1 MGSIGGYLQGGG
13 HGPASHEFGLAAD
26 QVLEYEVVL
35 ASGAIVTANECQYSD
50 LFAAL
55 RGGGGGT
62 YGVVT
67 SATVKAHHDRPS
79 LGHELTIAAMGP
91 SKNENLLNATA
102 DIVASYPALVEQGFS
117 GTAIVTHEGES
128 LVYTHPLV
136 KLINNSDNS
145 SAAIEEA
152 KHVMNEEIVHK
163 WLPYNGTSLLI
174 KSEFKLFDSFFTWY
188 NSHSHTSDG
197 NNRPMM
203 ASRFFDKKS
212 LHSQTT
218 NMHSLLK
225 TLISGQ
231 GHETTTGGATLFN
244 LVAGGRVQNP
254 QPHALVNPAWRKTYL
269 LMQQIDFWPDNAGAE
284 EILQVK
290 KDLTFKKL
298 KAMKEFAPDMGT
310 YGNEADPYDPDWRH
324 DWWGARNY
332 KKLAEIKAKYDPDN
346 VFWCWR
352 CVGNEGWTEVT
363 GGTLYGPLCETK

>member
-1 MGSIGGYLQGGG
+1 M
-13 HGPASHEFGLAAD
+13 
-26 QVLEYEVVL
+26 
-35 ASGAIVTANECQYSD
+35 TANECQYSD

-67 SATVKAHHDRPS
+67 SATVKAHPDRPS

-91 SKNENLLNATA
+91 GKNEDLLNATA
-102 DIVASYPALVEQGFS
+102 GIVASYPALVEQGFS
-117 GTAIVTHEGES
+117 GTAIVTHVGKS

-136 KLINNSDNS
+136 KLLNNNS
-145 SAAIEEA
+145 SATMEEA
-152 KHVMNEEIVHK
+152 KRVMNQEIVHK
-163 WLPYNGTSLLI
+163 LLPYNGTSLFI

-188 NSHSHTSDG
+188 NSHNHTSDG

-212 LHSQTT
+212 LSSQTQ
-218 NMHSLLK
+218 NMLSLLK
-225 TLISGQ
+225 TLMSGQ
-231 GHETTTGGATLFN
+231 GHETTIDGATLFN

-298 KAMKEFAPDMGT
+298 QAMKEFAPHMGT
-310 YGNEADPYDPDWRH
+310 YDNEADPYDPDWRH
-324 DWWGARNY
+324 DWWGAGNY
-332 KKLAEIKAKYDPDN
+332 EKLAEIKAKYDPDD

-352 CVGNEGWTEVT
+352 CVGNEGWDEVV